1 MSLPTPRRR
10 ENPSHA
16 PRPRITGGGD
26 NVGTASPSVR
36 GPGSSLCS
44 HRRPEGKQSP
54 TKRPRTRVAG
64 GLYAAITF
72 ARPNLIV
79 TDAGT
84 SDSSDGSELIIRRP
98 ARAPSRPV
106 RFEERLP
113 PPQRI
118 QDSSDDEAAERPT
131 AARILRENEES
142 QSEREAWSDSAIRSF
157 GHALSA
163 RLAEGDLKRA
173 RRRRA
178 TSQGRRE
185 ELARR
190 RDSAAE
196 HSESEAETSR
206 PSLFRRRSAVA
217 RASGRSTPRS
227 RTRAASLASAHAH
240 EIVPEASPPVPTS
253 FEPFHFGTRRTSRS
267 TSRRSS
273 EDQTSSHRSKISDS
287 LRHIAKRTRPGVRPV
302 VSLPA
307 LQDIGPRQFHG
318 RTIRHLRPAASVS
331 GLSASPT
338 TSSGRNGDRSS
349 YSSSGSRPGQAITA
363 PRVLG
368 SPGRKASIGSQNA
381 FLTLP
386 PHLHHLLRV
395 PETGDLVPSR
405 PAPLAPRLG
414 RIRSVPALRRESSGL
429 AAFADAAA
437 REEAELALALAA
449 SLDSPAARGDLDR
462 KSLERRGVDPVAG
475 TGQIDHPFA
484 RRPSSGLPSS
494 RSTTGGTE
502 GSSSSDL
509 PVLDDVSNLVSFMR
523 CFAPSAGRADPK
535 RRQFFRPPP
544 STPPRSAK
552 VSSRRHVSTGSTNV
566 SEPSSDRRSSSS
578 ASAKLHEARPRLNP
592 VQEPWPATSFGRAYL
607 GADDIIEKS
616 ARKTSTA
623 LTPTN
628 ASRESFLQFD
638 ADGDGGM
645 GGGVPDR
652 VASACSFIDF
662 EEEASWLR
670 GQLTNLSCDVTAEPA
685 GAAEPAPPPRLSFG
699 ARRAEH
705 LSIRSDLFLL
715 APSDSRSPGPQSDF
729 AGQSTP
735 LAGRIEEFPAPP
747 SFDYYEEG
755 ATSPFGE
762 GAEVVTASVTVDGTA
777 SKDAWRGGRG
787 WSEGGGGEGWR
798 EQGRHGRLAHGSAQ
812 SAWFV
817 DTSESDAGV

>member
-1 MSLPTPRRR
+1 M
-10 ENPSHA
+10 
-16 PRPRITGGGD
+16 
-26 NVGTASPSVR
+26 
-36 GPGSSLCS
+36 
-44 HRRPEGKQSP
+44 
-54 TKRPRTRVAG
+54 RT
-64 GLYAAITF
+64 
-72 ARPNLIV
+72 
-79 TDAGT
+79 
-84 SDSSDGSELIIRRP
+84 
-98 ARAPSRPV
+98 
-106 RFEERLP
+106 
-113 PPQRI
+113 
-118 QDSSDDEAAERPT
+118 
-131 AARILRENEES
+131 
-142 QSEREAWSDSAIRSF
+142 
-157 GHALSA
+157 
-163 RLAEGDLKRA
+163 
-173 RRRRA
+173 
-178 TSQGRRE
+178 
-185 ELARR
+185 
-190 RDSAAE
+190 
-196 HSESEAETSR
+196 
-206 PSLFRRRSAVA
+206 
-217 RASGRSTPRS
+217 
-227 RTRAASLASAHAH
+227 
-240 EIVPEASPPVPTS
+240 
-253 FEPFHFGTRRTSRS
+253 
-267 TSRRSS
+267 RSS

-287 LRHIAKRTRPGVRPV
+287 LRRIAKRTRPGVRPV

-475 TGQIDHPFA
+475 TGQIDHLFA
-484 RRPSSGLPSS
+484 RRPWSGLPSS

-509 PVLDDVSNLVSFMR
+509 PVLDDVSNL
-523 CFAPSAGRADPK
+523 
-535 RRQFFRPPP
+535 FFRPPP

-592 VQEPWPATSFGRAYL
+592 VQEPWPATSFGRANL

-638 ADGDGGM
+638 DDGDGGM

-670 GQLTNLSCDVTAEPA
+670 GQLTNSSCDVTAEPA

-705 LSIRSDLFLL
+705 LSIRSNLFLL

-729 AGQSTP
+729 SGQSTP

-762 GAEVVTASVTVDGTA
+762 GLLGRAVLAAFKNAGHEVKGTAFSRAGGDLVKLDLQDEAAVKSLVEELQPQVVVHCAAERRPDVVEADPAAAQKLNVAVPGFLSTLSRSPEHPFFLIYISTDYVFDGHAPPTGYEPVAATGPTNAYGESKLAGEKAVLAGFEAGGKGCVLRIPVLYGKAESNSESAINVLVDAVRKAADGNAMKMDNWAARNPTCVEDIARVLRDLAVKSQQDVAIPPILHFSAQQVFTKYEMATILAQAHSPPLDTQDNLMRVDEGPKPGETVRPKDCHLSNRAIESLGINTHTVDFTT
-777 SKDAWRGGRG
+777 WWQEYLR
-787 WSEGGGGEGWR
+787 
-798 EQGRHGRLAHGSAQ
+798 
-812 SAWFV
+812 V
-817 DTSESDAGV
+817 